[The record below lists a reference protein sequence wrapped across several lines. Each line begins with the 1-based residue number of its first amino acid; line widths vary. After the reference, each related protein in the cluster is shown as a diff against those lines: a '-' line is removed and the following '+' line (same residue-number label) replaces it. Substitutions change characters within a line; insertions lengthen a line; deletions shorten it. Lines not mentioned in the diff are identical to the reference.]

1 MSQDSEKSRYSVT
14 LSPELASLLKDQ
26 AKIEEKSLS
35 TFLAQIVE
43 EHNAEKKSLAD
54 YTREMEALRASSE
67 EALQLQRAEY
77 ESKIIVLRTEKEKQ
91 AQTQREECAHIVHR
105 VRDEHEK
112 HSQKLIAEH
121 EVEIQQIRAECDKQI
136 QQINADTS
144 ASLQQFA
151 RSHEELE
158 TVTQK
163 LDNSLKKSEEHNR
176 ALMKE
181 LQQSEASKNTIVTG
195 LQHEIELLRE
205 KLANTEATVHTE
217 RGHLSELRKDKE
229 TLQKQLELV
238 TLRLPAPKV
247 GFWSRIFGSRTKE
260 N

>member
-1 MSQDSEKSRYSVT
+1 MAQDSEKSRYSVT

-26 AKIEEKSLS
+26 AKTEEKSLS

-43 EHNAEKKSLAD
+43 EHYAEKKTLAD

-67 EALQLQRAEY
+67 EALQLELAEY

-91 AQTQREECAHIVHR
+91 AQTQREECAHIVQR

-112 HSQKLIAEH
+112 HTQKLIAEH
-121 EVEIQQIRAECDKQI
+121 ELEIQQIRAEYEKQI
-136 QQINADTS
+136 QQINADNS
-144 ASLQQFA
+144 ASMQQFA

-163 LDNSLKKSEEHNR
+163 LDNNLKKSEEHNR
-176 ALMKE
+176 SLIKE
-181 LQQSEASKNTIVTG
+181 LRQLESSKNTVVTG
-195 LQHEIELLRE
+195 LQHEIELLRQQ
-205 KLANTEATVHTE
+205 LANTEAALHTE

-247 GFWSRIFGSRTKE
+247 GFWSRIFGGRTKE
-260 N
+260 D